1 MDTTAGKPNSVTA
14 SSDGAQ
20 RLGVEDGRALVA
32 AWQASG
38 LSPREFAAKRG
49 VPTQRI
55 SYWRL
60 RLGVAQPG
68 DTASAFVQVPSPER
82 PRQAGCVVEW
92 PDGLRLHFGDGVEP
106 DALPAIVAAVRGGAA
121 GSC

>member
-1 MDTTAGKPNSVTA
+1 MDSNAGKANSITST
-14 SSDGAQ
+14 SSEPQ
-20 RLGVEDGRALVA
+20 RRGVEDGRALVA

-38 LSPREFAAKRG
+38 LSPREFAAQRG

-68 DTASAFVQVPSPER
+68 DTASAFVQVPSPDR
-82 PRQAGCVVEW
+82 PRQSGCVVEW

-106 DALPAIVAAVRGGAA
+106 DALRAIVAAVRGGAA

>member
-106 DALPAIVAAVRGGAA
+106 DALRAIVAAVRGGAA

>member
-20 RLGVEDGRALVA
+20 RRGVEDGRALVA

-68 DTASAFVQVPSPER
+68 DTDSAFVYLSY
-82 PRQAGCVVEW
+82 
-92 PDGLRLHFGDGVEP
+92 
-106 DALPAIVAAVRGGAA
+106 AVL
-121 GSC
+121 